1 MSATYTPALL
11 EQLEALMTQ
20 PQRVLLSPDTTSL
33 LGVRQFYSLVPGT
46 SSSACCILVVG
57 FLCHCFP
64 LTWLPQVSHRS
75 YDGIKL
81 SSGECQGVVATSL
94 ARL

>member
-11 EQLEALMTQ
+11 EQLESLMTQ

-46 SSSACCILVVG
+46 SWSA
-57 FLCHCFP
+57 
-64 LTWLPQVSHRS
+64 
-75 YDGIKL
+75 
-81 SSGECQGVVATSL
+81 
-94 ARL
+94 